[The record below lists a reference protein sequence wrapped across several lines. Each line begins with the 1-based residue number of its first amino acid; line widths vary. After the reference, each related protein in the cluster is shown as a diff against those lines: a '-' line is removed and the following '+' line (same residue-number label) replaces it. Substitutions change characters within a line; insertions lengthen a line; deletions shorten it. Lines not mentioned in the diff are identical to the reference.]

1 MSKILCI
8 DTSVYA
14 CSVAISVDGKVVS
27 YILENNKNKS
37 AEILNNF
44 IEKVCKDASIL
55 LNELDAIGIVS
66 GPGSY
71 TGLRIASS
79 TAKGLCYG
87 LNIPLIAIS
96 TFEAIREAVDM
107 HFKEEKFEQYVFA
120 IDARREDIFATI
132 QDEYGKNIIEPGP
145 FNLSE
150 KSIFLDTI
158 NPEKKIIIAGDA
170 AIKTSRHLD
179 YISNNTIADELSYGA
194 KDIAKSTL
202 TKFLNKN
209 FENIAYFEPNY
220 IKPAFTTVS
229 KKSSN
234 IW

>member
-14 CSVAISVDGKVVS
+14 CSVALCIDGKVES
-27 YILENNKNKS
+27 YISEKDKNKS
-37 AEILNNF
+37 AEVLNNF
-44 IEKVCKDASIL
+44 IEKVSQQARVSI
-55 LNELDAIGIVS
+55 NELDAIGIVS

-71 TGLRIASS
+71 TGLRISSS

-96 TFEAIREAVDM
+96 TFEAMREAVDM

-120 IDARREDIFATI
+120 IDARREDVFAAI
-132 QDEYGKNIIEPGP
+132 QNVNGENIINPGP

-150 KSIFLDTI
+150 KSIFLDAI
-158 NPEKKIIIAGDA
+158 NPDKKIIIVGDA
-170 AIKTSRHLD
+170 AKKTNSYLGYVLD
-179 YISNNTIADELSYGA
+179 KTIADELTFGA

-202 TKFLNKN
+202 TKFRNKN

-229 KKSSN
+229 KKSPN
-234 IW
+234 I